1 MVKGALSRWSATIIR
16 RATMPIYEYRC
27 GHCEKQFEATQSVH
41 ARPEDTVCP
50 FCQAQQATRLL
61 SAFAS
66 KVVGTHKPGFAEMKA
81 YDMLNERTDKF
92 SKLPPVFGKRTAP
105 PPMDA
110 IGSGSPPSDPTDP
123 SGS

>member
-1 MVKGALSRWSATIIR
+1 
-16 RATMPIYEYRC
+16 MPIYEYRC
-27 GHCEKQFEATQSVH
+27 GQCEKQFEATQSVH
-41 ARPEDTVCP
+41 ARPEDTICP

-66 KVVGTHKPGFAEMKA
+66 KIVGTHKPGFSEMKA
-81 YDMLNERTDKF
+81 YDMLNERTRKF
-92 SKLPPVFGKRTAP
+92 SKLPPVFGKRTDP

-110 IGSGSPPSDPTDP
+110 VASGSPPISDNTDP